1 MPNPEKERCGR
12 GSQGRDDELSA
23 LLSPVRSYGL
33 VFGSVGAVETHEKE
47 SGGKDQG
54 KKKSR
59 HRGLTELLDGVG

>member
-1 MPNPEKERCGR
+1 M
-12 GSQGRDDELSA
+12 SV
-23 LLSPVRSYGL
+23 LLFSVRSYGL